1 MKRRNIIIYQV
12 MSIFIVCL
20 LGISCVMKSVVVK
33 VISDEVI
40 SRVISTRMMDVIF
53 EDIKGLDTQQLIT
66 IQESIAKSE
75 AIQNITS
82 DYLDAII
89 EATVSKEPIASPDI
103 SVYFSQLSE
112 ETKETLKQIG
122 YDINDELTNRMKIEM
137 QEKEKN
143 IVKVIDD
150 SIDHLTYQM
159 SSSQIMIFK
168 IYDVMTSLIF

>member
-89 EATVSKEPIASPDI
+89 EA
-103 SVYFSQLSE
+103 
-112 ETKETLKQIG
+112 
-122 YDINDELTNRMKIEM
+122 IE
-137 QEKEKN
+137 
-143 IVKVIDD
+143 
-150 SIDHLTYQM
+150 
-159 SSSQIMIFK
+159 
-168 IYDVMTSLIF
+168 